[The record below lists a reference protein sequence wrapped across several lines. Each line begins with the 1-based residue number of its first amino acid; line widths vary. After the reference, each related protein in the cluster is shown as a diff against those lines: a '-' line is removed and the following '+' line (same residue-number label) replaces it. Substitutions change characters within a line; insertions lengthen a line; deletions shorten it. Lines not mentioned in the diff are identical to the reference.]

1 MDLCSLMD
9 RTCALGTSFDSGAL
23 QLPDV
28 WGAIFFTSPLYY
40 PNVALCVQHLA
51 PRAPTLRYHTGTRPT
66 KIAWTAC
73 EMEGGRKT
81 TMKRELLKFISNT
94 DPERKWNI
102 SQHNLENFQT
112 KKKQWSRS
120 KMINTSKLTLLSS
133 ALGPQIDVLV
143 DGHFPRDVAK
153 LSDATGWQCLSHLFS
168 KVRIHGYKFH
178 SFVWEAR
185 NYKWMQAAS
194 SLRQWLLQRGGQR
207 LKKNS
212 PKRWR
217 ESSAGTPEFWLDKE
231 IHKNTQRTSLFHIS
245 VSDSA
250 TNGLQ
255 SDVGGWTTLRGS
267 LIQIHAEMNVT
278 KWKTD
283 EKLKPWQVPLVL
295 YKRQFSPYLMSD
307 TQSCTC
313 R

>member
-1 MDLCSLMD
+1 M
-9 RTCALGTSFDSGAL
+9 RH
-23 QLPDV
+23 
-28 WGAIFFTSPLYY
+28 
-40 PNVALCVQHLA
+40 LCVRVIGKKAKRQQLVTWICAAWWTGPVHLEH
-51 PRAPTLRYHTGTRPT
+51 PLTRELRSFPMFGVRFFSHHHCTIPTLHCASSTWPQEPQRFAITQAQDLRKLHERLA
-66 KIAWTAC
+66 K
-73 EMEGGRKT
+73 MEGGRKT
-81 TMKRELLKFISNT
+81 TMKRELNVSEKSLSTTLRISKPKKSN
-94 DPERKWNI
+94 DQDQKW
-102 SQHNLENFQT
+102 S
-112 KKKQWSRS
+112 
-120 KMINTSKLTLLSS
+120 NTSKLTLLSS

-153 LSDATGWQCLSHLFS
+153 LSDTTGWQCLSHLFS

-185 NYKWMQAAS
+185 NYEWMQAAS

-217 ESSAGTPEFWLDKE
+217 ESSAGTPEFWLISLDKE

-267 LIQIHAEMNVT
+267 LIQTHAEMNVT

-295 YKRQFSPYLMSD
+295 YTL
-307 TQSCTC
+307 
-313 R
+313 